1 MQIRGHWDLL
11 FYSGSFS
18 LTTGSTILVLSSY
31 YLNHM
36 FNNILI
42 ICCCTEWTVKDC
54 INILLLSTQQ
64 LVGAILNTF
73 PHCSEWRCN
82 FSIERREDA
91 FISASSFCS
100 SFSSS
105 SSSSSLFPCQEV
117 ILGNSQESTFEQ
129 HSLFNIQNANQ
140 TLGQFWT
147 QFFCEI
153 KIKSSYEHVIFQKNF
168 SNEKLPWQ

>member
-11 FYSGSFS
+11 FNGGSFS
-18 LTTGSTILVLSSY
+18 LTTGSTIFVLSAF

-42 ICCCTEWTVKDC
+42 ICYCTEWTVKDC

-153 KIKSSYEHVIFQKNF
+153 KIKSSDEHVIFQKTF
-168 SNEKLPWQ
+168 SNEELPWQ